1 MSDSEHQEKHF
12 ESYVVSKLKAQG
24 WKVGDT
30 TKYDTEY
37 ALYPEDLIAWLEATQ
52 PEKWEKLQKDNKE
65 RALEVLMD
73 RLGKALEKH
82 GTVHSLRQG
91 FAIAGCGQ
99 IDLSEAAPE
108 DKRNADVLN
117 RYAANILR
125 VVPQLQYHP
134 SRKLAI
140 DLVFFIN
147 GLPVATVELKT
158 DFTQSAEAAMEQYK
172 TDRLPYD
179 PKTKRHE
186 PLLMFKRGAIVHFA
200 MSDSEIQMTTKLNGE
215 NTFFLPFNQGC
226 DGRAG
231 NPARKD
237 GEYPVAYFWERIC
250 QPDAWLRIFHSFV
263 YVEKKSVKDIHGNW
277 SKKETLIFPRYHQLD
292 AVNAMIEDAR
302 RNGPGMS
309 YLADHSAGSG
319 KTSTI
324 AWTAHDLVKLRR
336 DNGEAIF
343 SSVIIVTD
351 RTVLDE
357 QLRDTVKQIDHQF
370 GVIAAIDRTKS
381 SKSKSVQ
388 LSEALLAETPIIVVT
403 IQTFPYAMEAIVTDK
418 ALKGKSFAV
427 IIDEAHNSQTG
438 TTAAKLQTALA
449 MSGQGKMAALTVEE
463 LLAELQKS
471 RAKPANISYFAF
483 TGTPKH
489 STLMLFGRPADPE
502 SPVTKDNLPQ
512 PFHRYT
518 MRQAID
524 ERFIIDVLKGY
535 VPYKTA
541 FNLSKQ
547 IQDTKRVDGKAAKR
561 ALAQWMSLH
570 PTNVTQ
576 KVQFIIEHFSKN
588 VEHRLDGKAKAM
600 VVTSSRAAAIRYKKG
615 FDDYIAKHSEYSNI
629 KSLVAFSGKMT
640 GNQVMHTDDER
651 VAGDTF
657 LVDEEE
663 VFTEENMNPG
673 VGGQDLRTAFDTPEY
688 RVMLVA
694 DKFQTG
700 FDQPLLVAMYI
711 DKKIAND
718 VEIVQTFSRL
728 NRMAPG
734 KDEVFIIDFVND
746 PENVRRAF
754 AMYDEGAQ
762 IEEAQDFNVVYEIK
776 EQLDAHGLYANA
788 DLESFKVARFKTIR
802 DITSSQNPQHKAL
815 YAATEGATRLYGQRM
830 KMLREAI
837 ATWETAFEK
846 AHNQGDKAGMQSA
859 DHHRQEYAD
868 QIKELQ
874 GFKSGLGRF
883 CRTYA
888 YIAQLIDF
896 GDTELENFAAFAKLL
911 QKRLSGET
919 PETVDLKGLVL
930 VGFDIKRKID
940 EVSDE
945 DAPILKP
952 VGPGGGSGKGDA
964 PSYLNEIIERLNHL
978 FGEATPL
985 RDQAA
990 FVNQITNIARES
1002 DVVVAQVENNTREQA
1017 MKGNLPG
1024 TVQSSVVRAMTSHQK
1039 LATLLLKSDKQ
1050 AMSALTDIV
1059 YELIRDK
1066 HNIDL
1071 DDLSA

>member
-1 MSDSEHQEKHF
+1 
-12 ESYVVSKLKAQG
+12 
-24 WKVGDT
+24 
-30 TKYDTEY
+30 
-37 ALYPEDLIAWLEATQ
+37 
-52 PEKWEKLQKDNKE
+52 
-65 RALEVLMD
+65 
-73 RLGKALEKH
+73 
-82 GTVHSLRQG
+82 
-91 FAIAGCGQ
+91 
-99 IDLSEAAPE
+99 
-108 DKRNADVLN
+108 
-117 RYAANILR
+117 
-125 VVPQLQYHP
+125 
-134 SRKLAI
+134 
-140 DLVFFIN
+140 
-147 GLPVATVELKT
+147 
-158 DFTQSAEAAMEQYK
+158 
-172 TDRLPYD
+172 
-179 PKTKRHE
+179 
-186 PLLMFKRGAIVHFA
+186 
-200 MSDSEIQMTTKLNGE
+200 
-215 NTFFLPFNQGC
+215 
-226 DGRAG
+226 
-231 NPARKD
+231 
-237 GEYPVAYFWERIC
+237 
-250 QPDAWLRIFHSFV
+250 
-263 YVEKKSVKDIHGNW
+263 
-277 SKKETLIFPRYHQLD
+277 
-292 AVNAMIEDAR
+292 
-302 RNGPGMS
+302 
-309 YLADHSAGSG
+309 
-319 KTSTI
+319 
-324 AWTAHDLVKLRR
+324 
-336 DNGEAIF
+336 
-343 SSVIIVTD
+343 
-351 RTVLDE
+351 
-357 QLRDTVKQIDHQF
+357 
-370 GVIAAIDRTKS
+370 
-381 SKSKSVQ
+381 
-388 LSEALLAETPIIVVT
+388 
-403 IQTFPYAMEAIVTDK
+403 
-418 ALKGKSFAV
+418 
-427 IIDEAHNSQTG
+427 
-438 TTAAKLQTALA
+438 
-449 MSGQGKMAALTVEE
+449 
-463 LLAELQKS
+463 
-471 RAKPANISYFAF
+471 
-483 TGTPKH
+483 
-489 STLMLFGRPADPE
+489 
-502 SPVTKDNLPQ
+502 
-512 PFHRYT
+512 
-518 MRQAID
+518 
-524 ERFIIDVLKGY
+524 
-535 VPYKTA
+535 
-541 FNLSKQ
+541 
-547 IQDTKRVDGKAAKR
+547 
-561 ALAQWMSLH
+561 
-570 PTNVTQ
+570 
-576 KVQFIIEHFSKN
+576 
-588 VEHRLDGKAKAM
+588 
-600 VVTSSRAAAIRYKKG
+600 
-615 FDDYIAKHSEYSNI
+615 
-629 KSLVAFSGKMT
+629 MT